1 MSVYGEITAVL
12 TSVCWAFT
20 SVMFT
25 QAGRRLGS
33 PIVSHVRLWIAFIAL
48 CVIHSIWFGSPFP
61 FDIESRRFFYLGV
74 SGVVGFVVGDG
85 FLLEAFLL
93 IGPRLA
99 MLLMLLA
106 PVFSA
111 FLAWVL
117 LGEVPSILEM
127 MGILVTVGGIAW
139 VVKEK
144 TPSPSPHAT
153 TSKKNPRYAL
163 GIVLSIGGAVGQA
176 VGLLLSR
183 MGLEGGY
190 STISANHVRVTCAAL
205 TLGLFYLLKKKIPTH
220 VVKLKDKRAL
230 VEITSAALTGQVL
243 GVTLSLEAIAHTHIG
258 IASTLMSL
266 SPILL
271 IPVSYFIFK
280 EKITPRAIIGTI
292 VALLGMVLLF
302 FT

>member
-1 MSVYGEITAVL
+1 MGVYGEITALL
-12 TSVCWAFT
+12 TSGCWAFA

-33 PIVSHVRLWIAFIAL
+33 PIVSHLRLWIAFIAM
-48 CVIHSIWFGSPFP
+48 CIIHTLLFGSPFP
-61 FDIESRRFFYLGV
+61 FDIESHRFFYLGV

-85 FLLEAFLL
+85 LLFESFLL

-106 PVFSA
+106 PVSSA

-117 LGEVPSILEM
+117 LGEVPSALEIT
-127 MGILVTVGGIAW
+127 GILVTIGGIAW
-139 VVKEK
+139 VVAEK
-144 TPSPSPHAT
+144 TPVPETT
-153 TSKKNPRYAL
+153 TSKKNPQYAL
-163 GIVLSIGGAVGQA
+163 GIVLGIGAAVGQA

-183 MGLEGGY
+183 IGLEGGY
-190 STISANHVRVTCAAL
+190 STISANHVRITCAAL
-205 TLGLFYLLKKKIPTH
+205 TLGLFYSLQKKIHTH
-220 VVKLKDKRAL
+220 FFKLKDKRAL
-230 VEITSAALTGQVL
+230 VEITSGALTGQVL
-243 GVTLSLEAIAHTHIG
+243 GVILSLEAIAHTHIG

-280 EKITPRAIIGTI
+280 EKITLRAILGTLG
-292 VALLGMVLLF
+292 ALLGVILLF

>member
-1 MSVYGEITAVL
+1 MSMYGEITALL

-25 QAGRRLGS
+25 KAGQRLGS
-33 PIVSHVRLWIAFIAL
+33 SIVNHMRLWIAFIAL
-48 CVIHSIWFGSPFP
+48 CIIHTLLFGSFFP
-61 FDIESRRFFYLGV
+61 FDIECRRFFYLGV
-74 SGVVGFVVGDG
+74 SGVVGYVVGDG
-85 FLLEAFLL
+85 LLIESFLL

-117 LGEVPSILEM
+117 LGEVPAVIEIT
-127 MGILVTVGGIAW
+127 GILVTIGGIAW
-139 VVKEK
+139 VMAEK
-144 TPSPSPHAT
+144 APLLNNTTAKKSPQYAVGI
-153 TSKKNPRYAL
+153 AL
-163 GIVLSIGGAVGQA
+163 GIGGAVGQA

-190 STISANHVRVTCAAL
+190 STISANQVRVTCAAL
-205 TLGLFYLLKKKIPTH
+205 VLGFFYLLRKKIHTH
-220 VVKLKDKRAL
+220 VVRLKDKRAL
-230 VEITSAALTGQVL
+230 VEITSGALTGQVL
-243 GVTLSLEAIAHTHIG
+243 GVILSLEAIAHTHIG

-280 EKITPRAIIGTI
+280 EKISLRAIIGTL
-292 VALLGMVLLF
+292 VALLGVSLLF

>member
-1 MSVYGEITAVL
+1 MHNRKNRPSGNSWDHLVVPLCICDCIVYSLKDLAI
-12 TSVCWAFT
+12 CY
-20 SVMFT
+20 
-25 QAGRRLGS
+25 
-33 PIVSHVRLWIAFIAL
+33 I
-48 CVIHSIWFGSPFP
+48 P
-61 FDIESRRFFYLGV
+61 FDIEFRRFFYLGV
-74 SGVVGFVVGDG
+74 SGVVGYVVGDG
-85 FLLEAFLL
+85 LLFESFLL

-99 MLLMLLA
+99 LLLMLLA

-117 LGEVPSILEM
+117 LGEVPSALEIS
-127 MGILVTVGGIAW
+127 GILVTIGGIAW
-139 VVKEK
+139 VVAEK
-144 TPSPSPHAT
+144 TPSPKTT

-163 GIVLSIGGAVGQA
+163 GIVLGIGAAVGQA

-183 MGLEGGY
+183 LGLEGGY

-205 TLGLFYLLKKKIPTH
+205 TLGFFYLPRKEIHIH

-230 VEITSAALTGQVL
+230 VEITSGALIGQVL
-243 GVTLSLEAIAHTHIG
+243 GVILSLEAIAHTHIG

-280 EKITPRAIIGTI
+280 EKITIRAIIGTF
-292 VALLGMVLLF
+292 VALLGMGLLF
-302 FT
+302 FA

>member
-1 MSVYGEITAVL
+1 MGIYGEITALL
-12 TSVCWAFT
+12 TSGCWAFT

-33 PIVSHVRLWIAFIAL
+33 PIVSHLRLWIAFIAMG
-48 CVIHSIWFGSPFP
+48 VIHTLLFGSPFP
-61 FDIESRRFFYLGV
+61 FDIESHRFLYLGV
-74 SGVVGFVVGDG
+74 SGVIGFVVGDG
-85 FLLEAFLL
+85 LLFESFLL

-106 PVFSA
+106 PVSSA

-117 LGEVPSILEM
+117 LGEVPSAMEIT
-127 MGILVTVGGIAW
+127 GILVTIGGIAW
-139 VVKEK
+139 VMAEK
-144 TPSPSPHAT
+144 APSLNNT
-153 TSKKNPRYAL
+153 TSKKSPQYAM
-163 GIVLSIGGAVGQA
+163 GIVLGIGAAVGQA
-176 VGLLLSR
+176 VGLLLSKI
-183 MGLEGGY
+183 GLEGGY

-205 TLGLFYLLKKKIPTH
+205 TLGLFYSLQKKIHTH
-220 VVKLKDKRAL
+220 VVKLKDKRVL
-230 VEITSAALTGQVL
+230 VEIISGALTGQVL
-243 GVTLSLEAIAHTHIG
+243 GVILSLEAIAHTHIG

-280 EKITPRAIIGTI
+280 EKITLRAIIGTFG
-292 VALLGMVLLF
+292 ALLGVILLF

>member
-1 MSVYGEITAVL
+1 MMSVYGEITALL

-33 PIVSHVRLWIAFIAL
+33 PIVSHLRLWIAFIAMCL
-48 CVIHSIWFGSPFP
+48 IHVLLFGSPFP
-61 FDIESRRFFYLGV
+61 FDIEFHRFFYLGV
-74 SGVVGFVVGDG
+74 SGVIGFVVGDG
-85 FLLEAFLL
+85 LLFESFLL

-117 LGEVPSILEM
+117 LGEVPSVLEV
-127 MGILVTVGGIAW
+127 MGILVTIGGIAW
-139 VVKEK
+139 VVAEK
-144 TPSPSPHAT
+144 TPSPNTT
-153 TSKKNPRYAL
+153 TSKKNPKYAL
-163 GIVLSIGGAVGQA
+163 GIALGIGAAVGQA

-183 MGLEGGY
+183 IGLEGGY
-190 STISANHVRVTCAAL
+190 STISANHVRVTCAAM
-205 TLGLFYLLKKKIPTH
+205 TLGIFYLLQKKTHTH

-230 VEITSAALTGQVL
+230 VQITSGALTGQVL
-243 GVTLSLEAIAHTHIG
+243 GVILSLEAIAHTHIG

-280 EKITPRAIIGTI
+280 EKITIRAIIGTI
-292 VALLGMVLLF
+292 VALLGVGLLF

>member
-1 MSVYGEITAVL
+1 MNMYGEITALL

-25 QAGRRLGS
+25 KAGRRLGS
-33 PIVSHVRLWIAFIAL
+33 PIVSHMRLWIAFIAL
-48 CVIHSIWFGSPFP
+48 CIIHALMYGSPFP
-61 FDIESRRFFYLGV
+61 FDIESHRFFYLGV
-74 SGVVGFVVGDG
+74 SGVVGYVLGDG
-85 FLLEAFLL
+85 LLIESFLL

-117 LGEVPSILEM
+117 LGEVPAAAEI
-127 MGILVTVGGIAW
+127 MGILVTIGGIAW
-139 VVKEK
+139 VVAEK
-144 TPSPSPHAT
+144 TPAPNT
-153 TSKKNPRYAL
+153 NTSKKSPQYAL
-163 GIVLSIGGAVGQA
+163 GIALGIGAAVGQA

-205 TLGLFYLLKKKIPTH
+205 VLGLFYSLRKKIHTH
-220 VVKLKDKRAL
+220 VAKLKDKTTL
-230 VEITSAALTGQVL
+230 VEITSGSLTGQVL
-243 GVTLSLEAIAHTHIG
+243 GVILSLEAIAHTHIG

-271 IPVSYFIFK
+271 IPASYFIFK
-280 EKITPRAIIGTI
+280 EKISVRAIIGTI
-292 VALLGMVLLF
+292 VALLGVGLLF

>member
-12 TSVCWAFT
+12 TSLCWAFT

-48 CVIHSIWFGSPFP
+48 CVIHMLLFGSPFP

-85 FLLEAFLL
+85 LLIEAFLL

-106 PVFSA
+106 PVSSA

-117 LGEVPSILEM
+117 LGEVPSVLEM
-127 MGILVTVGGIAW
+127 TGILVTVGGIAW

-144 TPSPSPHAT
+144 TPSPSPHTA
-153 TSKKNPRYAL
+153 TSKKNPQYAL
-163 GIVLSIGGAVGQA
+163 GIALSIGGAVGQA

-205 TLGLFYLLKKKIPTH
+205 PLGLFYLLQKKIPTH

-230 VEITSAALTGQVL
+230 VEITGGALAGQVL
-243 GVTLSLEAIAHTHIG
+243 GVILSLEAIAHTHIG

-280 EKITPRAIIGTI
+280 EKISPRALIGTM
-292 VALLGMVLLF
+292 VALLGMGLLF